1 MVVKRIVF
9 VLRISLE
16 LYNVFLGKNF
26 LVVKNVLKVV
36 CVYLVG
42 KEYYIFIIILYCIV
56 NLIFFKVVFQIKYG
70 IDVKFFKII

>member
-1 MVVKRIVF
+1 MVVIRIVF

-36 CVYLVG
+36 CVYLLG

-56 NLIFFKVVFQIKYG
+56 NLIFFKVIFQIKYG

>member
-70 IDVKFFKII
+70 INVKFFKII

>member
-36 CVYLVG
+36 CVYLLG

-56 NLIFFKVVFQIKYG
+56 NLIFFKVIFQIKYG

>member
-36 CVYLVG
+36 CVYLLG
-42 KEYYIFIIILYCIV
+42 KEYYIYIIILYCIV

-70 IDVKFFKII
+70 INVKFFKII

>member
-36 CVYLVG
+36 CVYLLG

-70 IDVKFFKII
+70 INVKFFKII

>member
-36 CVYLVG
+36 CVYLLG
-42 KEYYIFIIILYCIV
+42 KEYYIFISILYCIV

-70 IDVKFFKII
+70 IEVKFFKII

>member
-36 CVYLVG
+36 CVYLLG

-56 NLIFFKVVFQIKYG
+56 NLIFFNVVF
-70 IDVKFFKII
+70 